1 MAVPVGKE
9 DQVPLLLYI
18 PSFREIV
25 EVQFFEPE
33 MHSKA
38 DTNRYIDSGR
48 GLLRFYLVSAPGR
61 VLAPEFAQQ
70 MR

>member
-25 EVQFFEPE
+25 EVQFLEPE

-48 GLLRFYLVSAPGR
+48 GLLRFYL
-61 VLAPEFAQQ
+61 F
-70 MR
+70 